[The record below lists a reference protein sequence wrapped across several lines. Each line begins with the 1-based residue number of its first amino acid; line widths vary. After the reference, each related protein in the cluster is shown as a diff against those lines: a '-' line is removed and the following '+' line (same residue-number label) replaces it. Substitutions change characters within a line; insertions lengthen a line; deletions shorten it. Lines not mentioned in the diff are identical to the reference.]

1 EGNDDAFCLVGLAG
15 EAATGPDEPSTT
27 REALAGEDA
36 DKWQEA
42 MDKEMQGLWDKGTFD
57 DDDAPPGRK
66 PIKTQF
72 VYEIKR
78 AADGA
83 VERYKARLVP
93 KGFTQREGI
102 DFFQT
107 LSPVIG
113 FDVIRTVLATA
124 AHKAWDISLLDFT
137 QAYLNAPLQE
147 DIWLELP
154 DGRIVKVRKA
164 IYGLK
169 QSALEWYKELR

>member
-1 EGNDDAFCLVGLAG
+1 
-15 EAATGPDEPSTT
+15 
-27 REALAGEDA
+27 ALAGEDA

-42 MDKEMQGLWDKGTFD
+42 MDKEMQGLWDKENLS

-72 VYEIKR
+72 VYKIKR

-83 VERYKARLVP
+83 VERYKARLVA

-107 LSPVIG
+107 FSPVIG
-113 FDVIRTVLATA
+113 FDVMRTVLATA
-124 AHKAWDISLLDFT
+124 AHKAWNISLLDFT

-154 DGRIVKVRKA
+154 DGRIVKARKA

-169 QSALEWYKELR
+169 